1 MAKGTTAKV
10 TMVVDTKR
18 PARNIGEL
26 TKLIQDM
33 RKEIE
38 GKDIGSEEFNELS
51 RSIAE
56 ASGQLKDLER
66 NMEGLDAQQKAE
78 AFVKMGEGI
87 AGGFAIG
94 QGAMALFGTE
104 SEALQ
109 ELQTRVQG
117 AIAIA
122 MGVRMLA
129 EAALQA
135 ATAKRVIQEKLSIL
149 ISGKGRLAALAS
161 SAANFVM
168 TGSLGALT
176 VAKGGATA
184 AAIALRVAMLAIPI
198 VAIVMGVMSLVSVLG
213 DWFGSTDEG
222 TESQQDFSAAADR
235 ASESIKKQTQS
246 LRDNADFQ
254 RELANAETESEK
266 ELIRL
271 NKALET
277 NQAATDEATNV
288 AAEYAKQLA
297 SMGIHEQQIQ
307 NLLAKTG
314 LTKRIEELVEAEEAT
329 KDLIEAQQDLIEQE
343 RQQERDR
350 EKAEQAYRER
360 IKKEK
365 QQLESIS
372 KLQDELTLLE
382 EQDDDERN
390 KKKIEFAR
398 QDALRKAEEI
408 ENEEIKRKT
417 INAINEK
424 YDQIEANRVKK
435 IADDKKKKD
444 EKEEEDAKK
453 KREQEADDRHKETD
467 AAIKEIERLHRTAR
481 ENELF
486 DVREHFKKLLK
497 DEKLT
502 DDERIM
508 LEEEMTRQLKK
519 INDKYAEEKR
529 EKDLELL
536 QSQVDA
542 VMDTLSQTLGAF
554 SANMDAEV
562 AEIDKRK
569 RKELKLEGLTEAQKE
584 KIEKDAEKKKK
595 EIAKKQKKL
604 SVALAI
610 IDTYKNATA
619 AFGSMANIPV
629 VGPVLGGIAATAAIV
644 AGLANV
650 KQIMAQD
657 VGGGSGGGGA
667 STPPARPQP
676 AKPATTG
683 SFSLGGADPNKK
695 PVKAFVVTDE
705 MTDSQQQ
712 LEGIRQESTL

>member
-222 TESQQDFSAAADR
+222 TESQQDFSAAADK
-235 ASESIKKQTQS
+235 ASESVKKQTEA
-246 LRDNADFQ
+246 LRSNADFHRQ
-254 RELANAETESEK
+254 LANAETESEK

-277 NQAATDEATNV
+277 NKAATDSVTDG
-288 AAEYAKQLA
+288 AAKYAKSLA
-297 SMGIHEQQIQ
+297 ELGLNERQIQ
-307 NLLAKTG
+307 LLLDQAG
-314 LTKRIEELVEAEEAT
+314 FTKRIEELVDAEEAT

-343 RQQERDR
+343 KQAERDR
-350 EKAEQAYRER
+350 EKAAQAYKER
-360 IKKEK
+360 VKKEK

-372 KLQDELTLLE
+372 KLQEELTLLE
-382 EQDDDERN
+382 EHDDDERN

-408 ENEEIKRKT
+408 TNEEIKRKT

-435 IADDKKKKD
+435 IADDKKAKD
-444 EKEEEDAKK
+444 KKEEEDAEERRK
-453 KREQEADDRHKETD
+453 EIADKTHEETD
-467 AAIKEIERLHRTAR
+467 AAIEEINRLKRTDR
-481 ENELF
+481 ENELR
-486 DVREHFKKLLK
+486 DVGLHFKKLLE

-502 DDERIM
+502 DDERKM
-508 LEEEMTRQLKK
+508 LREELTRQLKE
-519 INDKYAEEKR
+519 IDDRYAEEKR
-529 EKDLELL
+529 AQDLELL

-554 SANMDAEV
+554 SANMDAEI

-569 RKELKLEGLTEAQKE
+569 RNELKLEGLTEAQKE

-595 EIAKKQKKL
+595 EVAKRQKKIA
-604 SVALAI
+604 VAQAI

-619 AFGSMANIPV
+619 AFGSMANIPI
-629 VGPVLGGIAATAAIV
+629 VGPVLGGIAATAAIA

-657 VGGGSGGGGA
+657 VGGGAGGGGG

-676 AKPATTG
+676 AKPSTTG

>member
-1 MAKGTTAKV
+1 MGVHEERIQKELQKGGF
-10 TMVVDTKR
+10 
-18 PARNIGEL
+18 I
-26 TKLIQDM
+26 KLIQ
-33 RKEIE
+33 
-38 GKDIGSEEFNELS
+38 
-51 RSIAE
+51 
-56 ASGQLKDLER
+56 
-66 NMEGLDAQQKAE
+66 
-78 AFVKMGEGI
+78 
-87 AGGFAIG
+87 
-94 QGAMALFGTE
+94 E
-104 SEALQ
+104 S
-109 ELQTRVQG
+109 V
-117 AIAIA
+117 
-122 MGVRMLA
+122 
-129 EAALQA
+129 
-135 ATAKRVIQEKLSIL
+135 
-149 ISGKGRLAALAS
+149 
-161 SAANFVM
+161 
-168 TGSLGALT
+168 
-176 VAKGGATA
+176 
-184 AAIALRVAMLAIPI
+184 
-198 VAIVMGVMSLVSVLG
+198 
-213 DWFGSTDEG
+213 D
-222 TESQQDFSAAADR
+222 
-235 ASESIKKQTQS
+235 
-246 LRDNADFQ
+246 
-254 RELANAETESEK
+254 
-266 ELIRL
+266 
-271 NKALET
+271 
-277 NQAATDEATNV
+277 
-288 AAEYAKQLA
+288 
-297 SMGIHEQQIQ
+297 
-307 NLLAKTG
+307 
-314 LTKRIEELVEAEEAT
+314 AEEAT
-329 KDLIEAQQDLIEQE
+329 KDLIEAQKELIEQE
-343 RQQERDR
+343 KQAERDR
-350 EKAEQAYRER
+350 EKAIQAYNER
-360 IKKEK
+360 VKKEK
-365 QQLESIS
+365 QQLESIR

-408 ENEEIKRKT
+408 TNEEIKRKT

-435 IADDKKKKD
+435 IADDKKAKD
-444 EKEEEDAKK
+444 KKEEEDARKR
-453 KREQEADDRHKETD
+453 REQEADDLHKETD
-467 AAIKEIERLHRTAR
+467 AQLEEINRLKKTAR
-481 ENELF
+481 ENEIS
-486 DVREHFKKLLK
+486 DVRAHFNRLLE

-508 LEEEMTRQLKK
+508 LEDEMTRQLKE
-519 INDKYAEEKR
+519 INDRYAEEKKA
-529 EKDLELL
+529 KDLELL

-542 VMDTLSQTLGAF
+542 VMDTLSQTLDAF
-554 SANMDAEV
+554 SANMDAEI

-657 VGGGSGGGGA
+657 VGGGSGGGGGG

>member
-149 ISGKGRLAALAS
+149 ISGKGRLATLAG

-176 VAKGGATA
+176 VAKGSATA

-235 ASESIKKQTQS
+235 ASESIKKQTEA

-254 RELANAETESEK
+254 RELANAESESERQLIKLNQQLK
-266 ELIRL
+266 EQQ
-271 NKALET
+271 K
-277 NQAATDEATNV
+277 QTDEITD
-288 AAEYAKQLA
+288 AAASYAKQLA
-297 SMGIHEQQIQ
+297 EMGIHEEQIQ
-307 NLLAKTG
+307 HLLANSG
-314 LTKRIEELVEAEEAT
+314 LTKKIEELVGAEEAT

-350 EKAEQAYRER
+350 EKAIQAYRER
-360 IKKEK
+360 VKKEK

-408 ENEEIKRKT
+408 TNEEIKRKT
-417 INAINEK
+417 INAINKK
-424 YDQIEANRVKK
+424 YDQIEANRLKK
-435 IADDKKKKD
+435 IADKKA
-444 EKEEEDAKK
+444 EDAKK
-453 KREQEADDRHKETD
+453 EADDAEERRKEDAKKQHEETD
-467 AAIKEIERLHRTAR
+467 AAIEDINRLHRTDR
-481 ENELF
+481 ENELR
-486 DVREHFKKLLK
+486 DVGLHFKKLLE
-497 DEKLT
+497 DEQLT
-502 DDERIM
+502 GEERIM
-508 LEEEMTRQLKK
+508 LQREMRRQLKE
-519 INDKYAEEKR
+519 IDDRYAEEKR
-529 EKDLELL
+529 AQDLELL

-554 SANMDAEV
+554 TANMDAEI
-562 AEIDKRK
+562 AQIDKRK
-569 RKELKLEGLTEAQKE
+569 RDELKLEGLTEAQKE

-595 EIAKKQKKL
+595 EIAKKQKKIA
-604 SVALAI
+604 VAQAI

-629 VGPVLGGIAATAAIV
+629 VGPVLGGIAATAAIA

-657 VGGGSGGGGA
+657 VGGGAGGGGG

>member
-10 TMVVDTKR
+10 TMVVDTKK

-161 SAANFVM
+161 SAANFIM

-176 VAKGGATA
+176 VAKGSATV
-184 AAIALRVAMLAIPI
+184 AAIALRAAMLAIPI
-198 VAIVMGVMSLVSVLG
+198 VAIVMGVTSLISVLS
-213 DWFGSTDEG
+213 DWFGETEEG
-222 TESQQDFSAAADR
+222 EEAQQDFSEAASKAEQ
-235 ASESIKKQTQS
+235 AIKGQTDA
-246 LRDNADFQ
+246 LRENAQFQ
-254 RELANAETESEK
+254 RDLNDAESESEK
-266 ELIRL
+266 QLVRL
-271 NKALET
+271 NQQYREAQKET
-277 NQAATDEATNV
+277 DAFTDRV
-288 AAEYAKQLA
+288 AAYAKTLA
-297 SMGIHEQQIQ
+297 ERGFTENEIENIMRRKGHTQRIQ
-307 NLLAKTG
+307 
-314 LTKRIEELVEAEEAT
+314 ELVKLEEET
-329 KDLIEAQQDLIEQE
+329 RDLIETQQDLIEQE
-343 RQQERDR
+343 QQAEKDR
-350 EKAEQAYRER
+350 EKAAQAYRER
-360 IKKEK
+360 VKKEK

-390 KKKIEFAR
+390 QKKIEFAR

-408 ENEEIKRKT
+408 TNTEIKRKT
-417 INAINEK
+417 INAINDK

-435 IADDKKKKD
+435 IADDKKAKDKK
-444 EKEEEDAKK
+444 
-453 KREQEADDRHKETD
+453 EADDAEKRREDEADKTHKETD
-467 AAIKEIERLHRTAR
+467 AAIEEINRLHRTDR
-481 ENELF
+481 ENEMR
-486 DVREHFKKLLK
+486 DVGFHFKKLLE
-497 DEKLT
+497 DEQLT
-502 DDERIM
+502 GHERIM
-508 LEEEMTRQLKK
+508 LRRELTRQLKE
-519 INDKYAEEKR
+519 IDDRYADEKR
-529 EKDLELL
+529 TQDLELL

-554 SANMDAEV
+554 SANMDAEI

-569 RKELKLEGLTEAQKE
+569 RNELKLEGLTEAQKE

-595 EIAKKQKKL
+595 EVAKKQKKIA
-604 SVALAI
+604 VAQAI

-619 AFGSMANIPV
+619 AFGSMASIPI
-629 VGPVLGGIAATAAIV
+629 VGPVLGGIAATAAIA

-657 VGGGSGGGGA
+657 VGGGAGGGGG

-676 AKPATTG
+676 AKPSTTG

>member
-235 ASESIKKQTQS
+235 ASESVKKQTEA
-246 LRDNADFQ
+246 LRENADFQ
-254 RELANAETESEK
+254 RQLANAESESEK
-266 ELIRL
+266 ELIKL
-271 NKALET
+271 NQKLKEQQELT
-277 NQAATDEATNV
+277 DATTDFV
-288 AAEYAKQLA
+288 AQYAK
-297 SMGIHEQQIQ
+297 M
-307 NLLAKTG
+307 LAKMG
-314 LTKRIEELVEAEEAT
+314 MSEALIQQELAKLGFDKRIKDLVEAEEAT

-343 RQQERDR
+343 KQQERDR
-350 EKAEQAYRER
+350 EKAIQAYNER
-360 IKKEK
+360 VKKEK

-435 IADDKKKKD
+435 IADDKKAKD
-444 EKEEEDAKK
+444 KKEEEDAKK
-453 KREQEADDRHKETD
+453 RREQEADDIHKETD
-467 AAIKEIERLHRTAR
+467 AAIEEINRLKRTDR
-481 ENELF
+481 ENELR
-486 DVREHFKKLLK
+486 DVGLHFKKLLE

-502 DDERIM
+502 DDERKM
-508 LEEEMTRQLKK
+508 LREELTRQLKE
-519 INDKYAEEKR
+519 IDDRYADEKR
-529 EKDLELL
+529 AQDLELL

-554 SANMDAEV
+554 AANMDAEI

-595 EIAKKQKKL
+595 EVAKKQKKIA
-604 SVALAI
+604 VAQAI

-629 VGPVLGGIAATAAIV
+629 VGPVLGGIAATAAIA

-657 VGGGSGGGGA
+657 VGGGSGGGGG

>member
-1 MAKGTTAKV
+1 
-10 TMVVDTKR
+10 
-18 PARNIGEL
+18 
-26 TKLIQDM
+26 
-33 RKEIE
+33 
-38 GKDIGSEEFNELS
+38 
-51 RSIAE
+51 
-56 ASGQLKDLER
+56 
-66 NMEGLDAQQKAE
+66 
-78 AFVKMGEGI
+78 
-87 AGGFAIG
+87 
-94 QGAMALFGTE
+94 
-104 SEALQ
+104 
-109 ELQTRVQG
+109 
-117 AIAIA
+117 AIA

-235 ASESIKKQTQS
+235 ASESVKKQTEA
-246 LRDNADFQ
+246 LRENADFQ
-254 RELANAETESEK
+254 RQLANAETESEK
-266 ELIRL
+266 ELIKL
-271 NKALET
+271 NQQLKEQQELT
-277 NQAATDEATNV
+277 DATTDFV
-288 AAEYAKQLA
+288 AQYAK
-297 SMGIHEQQIQ
+297 M
-307 NLLAKTG
+307 LAKMG
-314 LTKRIEELVEAEEAT
+314 MSEALIQQELAKLGFDKRIKDLVEAEEAT

-343 RQQERDR
+343 KQQERDR
-350 EKAEQAYRER
+350 EKAIQAYNER
-360 IKKEK
+360 VKKEK

-435 IADDKKKKD
+435 IADDKKAKD
-444 EKEEEDAKK
+444 KKEEEDAKK
-453 KREQEADDRHKETD
+453 RREQEADDIHKETD
-467 AAIKEIERLHRTAR
+467 AAIEEINRLKRTDR
-481 ENELF
+481 ENELR
-486 DVREHFKKLLK
+486 DVGLHFKKLLE

-502 DDERIM
+502 DDERKM
-508 LEEEMTRQLKK
+508 LREELTRQLKE
-519 INDKYAEEKR
+519 IDDRYADEKR
-529 EKDLELL
+529 AQDLELL

-554 SANMDAEV
+554 AANMDAEI

-595 EIAKKQKKL
+595 EVAKKQKKIA
-604 SVALAI
+604 VAQAI

-629 VGPVLGGIAATAAIV
+629 VGPVLGGIAATAAIA

-657 VGGGSGGGGA
+657 VGGGSGGGGG

>member
-235 ASESIKKQTQS
+235 ASESVKKQTEA
-246 LRDNADFQ
+246 LRENADFQ
-254 RELANAETESEK
+254 RQLANAESESEK
-266 ELIRL
+266 ELIKL
-271 NKALET
+271 NQKLKEQQELT
-277 NQAATDEATNV
+277 DATTDFV
-288 AAEYAKQLA
+288 AQYAK
-297 SMGIHEQQIQ
+297 M
-307 NLLAKTG
+307 LAKMG
-314 LTKRIEELVEAEEAT
+314 MSEALIQQELAKLGFDKRIKDLVEAEEAT

-343 RQQERDR
+343 KQQERDR
-350 EKAEQAYRER
+350 EKAIQAYNER
-360 IKKEK
+360 VKKEK

-435 IADDKKKKD
+435 IADNKKAKDKK
-444 EKEEEDAKK
+444 ETEDAEKR
-453 KREQEADDRHKETD
+453 REQEADDLHKETD
-467 AAIKEIERLHRTAR
+467 AQLEEINRLKRTAQ
-481 ENELF
+481 ENEMS
-486 DVREHFKKLLK
+486 DVRAHFNRLLE
-497 DEKLT
+497 DQKLT
-502 DDERIM
+502 DAERKM
-508 LEEEMTRQLKK
+508 LREELTRQLKD
-519 INDKYAEEKR
+519 IDDRYAEDKR
-529 EKDLELL
+529 AQDLELL

-554 SANMDAEV
+554 AANMDAEI

-595 EIAKKQKKL
+595 EVAKKQKKIA
-604 SVALAI
+604 VAQAI

-629 VGPVLGGIAATAAIV
+629 VGPVLGGIAATAAIA

-657 VGGGSGGGGA
+657 VGGGSGGGGG

>member
-508 LEEEMTRQLKK
+508 LEDEMTRQLKK